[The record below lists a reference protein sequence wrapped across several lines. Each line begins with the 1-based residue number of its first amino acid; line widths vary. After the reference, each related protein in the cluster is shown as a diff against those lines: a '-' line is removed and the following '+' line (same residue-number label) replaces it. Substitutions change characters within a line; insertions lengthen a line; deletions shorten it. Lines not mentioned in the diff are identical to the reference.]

1 MGAKQRIEDRGLRI
15 QGRKR
20 QPGRCGRRGW
30 RPVGQIGEVLGADG
44 AGSEMVGE
52 NLADVG
58 EVVEPRQDL
67 GGGLAVG
74 EAAVELV
81 AEGLREA
88 GDFSGAHMF

>member
-1 MGAKQRIEDRGLRI
+1 
-15 QGRKR
+15 
-20 QPGRCGRRGW
+20 
-30 RPVGQIGEVLGADG
+30 
-44 AGSEMVGE
+44 MVGE